1 MQESLFFKMLQRA
14 IRKDTQTWLF
24 FKWVPKIELQDV
36 TLSEICFLQN
46 YEIVQD
52 KDPSQTW
59 SRYSSDQLYTDI
71 TTCQTQFKSVYSKGI
86 RSQTHH
92 IVPVLVVFGK

>member
-36 TLSEICFLQN
+36 TLSEICFLQTN
-46 YEIVQD
+46 QG
-52 KDPSQTW
+52 
-59 SRYSSDQLYTDI
+59 
-71 TTCQTQFKSVYSKGI
+71 SK
-86 RSQTHH
+86 
-92 IVPVLVVFGK
+92 PDLVEV